1 MTGSRDRDVGQDG
14 GMSRRDLLVVA
25 HPHAEHTA
33 ADLVGG
39 WYDSRLTDR
48 GRADAHRVAAELGR
62 RLDHRPDPARPVRV
76 TTSDLARAAETAD
89 VIGAALGVGAE
100 RDRRLREISFGA
112 AEGRPNS
119 WLAARRVHAPDDD
132 RLDHRGPVPGAET
145 RREVGDRVHA
155 CVTALMTDEVHDHV
169 VVTHGFAH
177 TFVVTA
183 WLRVPVE
190 SAAFATFATSPG
202 AITHLTHDDGW
213 GNRTLVDLGA
223 TSHLAAAH

>member
-1 MTGSRDRDVGQDG
+1 
-14 GMSRRDLLVVA
+14 MSRHHLFVVA

-39 WYDSRLTDR
+39 WYDSHLTDR
-48 GRADAHRVAAELGR
+48 GRTDAHRVAAELGR
-62 RLDHRPDPARPVRV
+62 RLDARPDPGRPVRV
-76 TTSDLARAAETAD
+76 TTSDLARAAEAAD
-89 VIGAALGVGAE
+89 IIAQAVGVPAE
-100 RDRRLREISFGA
+100 RDGRLREISFGD

-145 RREVGDRVHA
+145 RREVAERVGA
-155 CVTALMTDEVHDHV
+155 CVTGLMADADHDHV

-177 TFVVTA
+177 TFVVTT

-190 SAAFATFATSPG
+190 AAGFATFATSPG
-202 AITHLTHDDGW
+202 AITHLAHDDDW
-213 GNRTLVDLGA
+213 RNRTLVELSTTA
-223 TSHLAAAH
+223 HLTAAY